1 MNISNLVSLLTIII
15 TWIFGLISKKV
26 SWINNKMIPIQNI
39 SIGLFVALIE
49 WIITKDFQVAIAVSG
64 LIAGGTYD
72 VFRNLEKIV
81 KGNHE

>member
-15 TWIFGLISKKV
+15 TWILGLISKKV

>member
-15 TWIFGLISKKV
+15 TWILGLISKKV

-81 KGNHE
+81 KVNHE

>member
-1 MNISNLVSLLTIII
+1 
-15 TWIFGLISKKV
+15 
-26 SWINNKMIPIQNI
+26 MIPIQNI
-39 SIGLFVALIE
+39 SIGLSVALIE